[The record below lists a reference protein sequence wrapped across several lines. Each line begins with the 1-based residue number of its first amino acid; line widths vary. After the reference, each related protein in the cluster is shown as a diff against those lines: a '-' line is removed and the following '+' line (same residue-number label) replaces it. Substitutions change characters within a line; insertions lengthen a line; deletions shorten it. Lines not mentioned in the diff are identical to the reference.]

1 MYKKWFNKRD
11 KINFYL
17 VNKYLQYIYIYI
29 NQYLTKKKQLDNE
42 TWSVNITRQK
52 EYFSLKFM
60 QKMNQGDHFQ
70 ASSCF
75 VKNLYMR

>member
-52 EYFSLKFM
+52 KYFSLKFM
-60 QKMNQGDHFQ
+60 QKMRQGDHFQ
-70 ASSCF
+70 APFCF